1 MGKIALYQKYR
12 SKTFEEV
19 VGQEYIVRSI
29 RNALKEGKVGHAY
42 LFCGPRGTGKTTMAR
57 LLAKAVNCEDQAHAP
72 CEHCANCQAASD
84 NNHPDIV
91 EINSAN
97 ETHVE
102 DIRSL
107 IERARLSPMM
117 GRYKIY
123 IIDEVHQLSS
133 SAASALLKTL
143 EEPPEHVIFILATTD
158 PQKLLS
164 TIISRC
170 QRFDF
175 TKVPVYQISEHLLRI
190 ASQEH
195 IHLEE
200 KAAEKLAELAD
211 GGMRDALSML
221 DQANAYALGDITED
235 KINEIYGLAS
245 TGEKLEFIQEIFAGN
260 VEEILTR
267 IKGYEHSGMDIK
279 RLTGDLINAL
289 KDGMIYQAVQKENLL
304 RTLNAKQAQII
315 ASLGT
320 SRQLLNM
327 TETLMEASERYKTA
341 QSAVNVFEIACLKM
355 MPETPVKRTQPVPAV
370 PVQPKPAEQKPAEPK
385 PAEPVK
391 QEVPV
396 QIIPEEPVI
405 ESVPEEETE
414 TPPVPEELPVPQ
426 PVQESP
432 QILNMQVED
441 ILSILVQCTKEE
453 KAKDLVRLGNI
464 TNVLVM
470 NKYIA
475 ALTQLE
481 LYASCPDALL
491 MGNPAQ
497 AVVNTIN
504 ETLFNKE
511 LYLYLK
517 DNQLDKM
524 IYAVTKENYDK
535 AVAEYIQRRKTQ
547 SLPSAKNIQRY
558 TIQENKE
565 GEASRPEDQL
575 IELFGADIV
584 EVIEEDE

>member
-1 MGKIALYQKYR
+1 MGRIALYQKYR
-12 SKTFEEV
+12 SRTFEEV

-91 EINSAN
+91 EINAAN

-143 EEPPEHVIFILATTD
+143 EEPPGHVIFILATTD

-175 TKVPVYQISEHLLRI
+175 TKVPVHQISEHLLRI

-195 IHLEE
+195 IRLEK

-304 RTLNAKQAQII
+304 RTLNARQAQVI

-320 SRQLLNM
+320 SRQLLSM

-355 MPETPVKRTQPVPAV
+355 MPEIPVKRTQPLPAE
-370 PVQPKPAEQKPAEPK
+370 PVQPEPAETK

-391 QEVPV
+391 QEIPE
-396 QIIPEEPVI
+396 QIIPEEPVTEI
-405 ESVPEEETE
+405 IPEEKPE
-414 TPPVPEELPVPQ
+414 PPVPEEPQIPQ
-426 PVQESP
+426 PVKELP
-432 QILNMQVED
+432 QILDMQVED

-475 ALTQLE
+475 ALSQLE

-547 SLPSAKNIQRY
+547 TLPSAKNIQRY